1 MKCPNILLAAITS
14 PTLPIP
20 KTIGR
25 EKPALDYASSAP
37 LIVRSF
43 LLFECALP
51 STGYISGSVQLFLAL
66 KKKRKYWV
74 IKKKEYLGLD

>member
-25 EKPALDYASSAP
+25 EKPVLDYASSAP

-43 LLFECALP
+43 LLFEWALP
-51 STGYISGSVQLFLAL
+51 STAYISGSVQLFLAL
-66 KKKRKYWV
+66 KKKEN
-74 IKKKEYLGLD
+74 IGL